1 MTNAAPMSYSPQTPS
16 ADAPQ
21 PHSTGTDHVPSPN
34 TSHVPSSTPS
44 SLATPAAED
53 GRLLLIWD
61 SPNMDMG
68 LGSILGGR
76 PDGSH
81 RPRFDALGKWLLAE
95 AGHLSH
101 KRGHRVVAEPTVFA
115 NIVPG
120 GADAVR
126 PWVEALRNIG
136 FAVFAKPKLKEDTDV
151 DPDMIEHLVKRFSE
165 GTLDGV
171 IVASADGRNFKDT
184 LEDMAVHGVAV
195 TVLGF
200 HEHATWAIDNPSLRF
215 VDVEDIP
222 GVFRAP
228 LPRVSLDNLP
238 EGGAWLPPLR
248 SLSALLYHRERHE
261 RPSAVEKQ
269 GAQRPTPGDIHTA
282 GTRTVPEEKPSPA
295 ESAHTAQ
302 PAHTG
307 ESAHSGEPVHNGAEE

>member
-1 MTNAAPMSYSPQTPS
+1 MTNPTPVSTPQETPTQPS
-16 ADAPQ
+16 AAAAATTAPT
-21 PHSTGTDHVPSPN
+21 PA
-34 TSHVPSSTPS
+34 TSAAA
-44 SLATPAAED
+44 ATPAPASED
-53 GRLLLIWD
+53 GRLLFIWD
-61 SPNMDMG
+61 SPNIDMG

-76 PDGSH
+76 PHGSH

-95 AGHLSH
+95 ASHLSH

-171 IVASADGRNFKDT
+171 VVASADGQNFKDT
-184 LEDMAVHGVAV
+184 LEDIAAQGVAV

-200 HEHATWAIDNPSLRF
+200 HEHTPWAIGHPAIRF
-215 VDVEDIP
+215 VDLEDIP
-222 GVFRAP
+222 GVFRAR

-248 SLSALLYHRERHE
+248 PLSALLNHRERHE
-261 RPSAVEKQ
+261 RPSAVEKT
-269 GAQRPTPGDIHTA
+269 GFTGHPHPGKPTPH
-282 GTRTVPEEKPSPA
+282 PA
-295 ESAHTAQ
+295 PQ
-302 PAHTG
+302 PHQPT
-307 ESAHSGEPVHNGAEE
+307 SQPVHQQGEE